1 MRARTLLVSV
11 SLLVAMTV
19 GGVPLRAQAPAGQA
33 QSLEELFKVTR
44 GELKARRDSALQT
57 LVQLEGAEAK
67 KFAPIVHEYDAEM
80 TKIGE
85 ARLALMT
92 EFGKV
97 SDKLTPD
104 QARSFADRLFKLD
117 DERTALR
124 RKYYE
129 RIAQEISPVVAVQF
143 TQLERQF
150 ETMGDLK
157 AASVAPLAL
166 R

>member
-1 MRARTLLVSV
+1 MHGRISIVGAGLVGAMLLFGTPALGQQASQSQTL
-11 SLLVAMTV
+11 
-19 GGVPLRAQAPAGQA
+19 
-33 QSLEELFKVTR
+33 EDLFKVTR
-44 GELKARRDSALQT
+44 GELKARRDSALRT
-57 LVQLEGAEAK
+57 LVQLQGGELQ
-67 KFAPIVHEYDAEM
+67 KFTPIVQAYDAELA
-80 TKIGE
+80 KIGD

-104 QARSFADRLFKLD
+104 QARQFASSFFKLED
-117 DERTALR
+117 DRSALR
-124 RKYYE
+124 RKYYD
-129 RIAQEISPVVAVQF
+129 RVAQEISPVVAVQF

-157 AASVAPLAL
+157 LATVAPLAL

>member
-1 MRARTLLVSV
+1 MRTSTILGSIGLLGAVALGGATLQ
-11 SLLVAMTV
+11 
-19 GGVPLRAQAPAGQA
+19 AQAPAGQA

-44 GELKARRDSALQT
+44 GELKARRDSALST
-57 LVQLEGAEAK
+57 LVQLEGEESK
-67 KFAPIVHEYDAEM
+67 KFRPLVQEYDAEM
-80 TKIGE
+80 AKLGE

-92 EFGKV
+92 EFGKA

-104 QARSFADRLFKLD
+104 QARSFADRFFKLE
-117 DERTALR
+117 DERSAVR
-124 RKYYE
+124 RKYYD

-143 TQLERQF
+143 MQLQRQF

-157 AASVAPLAL
+157 LASVAPLAL